1 MYKYIFST
9 GFLLLGLGVFI
20 NSINLGFANQNATQ
34 QNILERDFENIMGT
48 VKIKHFTKIF
58 TNQSESNFILTM
70 LLVSCRENGHFTIKI
85 KPNNK
90 SSGLAGFYHIFS
102 PEDDYTSPFITGDVH
117 LKLKP
122 EDFLVLEIDNF
133 YNKEELQKCSYYIE
147 GYYK

>member
-9 GFLLLGLGVFI
+9 GFFLLGLGVFI
-20 NSINLGFANQNATQ
+20 HSINQGFANQNATQ
-34 QNILERDFENIMGT
+34 QNTSERDFENIMGT

-70 LLVSCRENGHFTIKI
+70 LLVSCQKSGSFTIKI

-90 SSGLAGFYHIFS
+90 NNGLAGFYNIFS
-102 PEDDYTSPFITGDVH
+102 PDYDHSSPFTSGDVH
-117 LKLKP
+117 FKLKP
-122 EDFLVLEIDNF
+122 EDFLVLEIDSI
-133 YNKEELQKCSYYIE
+133 YNNNVLQKCSYYIE